1 MVGHLYF
8 WAEFPSNKLSLRRF
22 KSFCGTFVFN
32 HQIKKLDIEYTPPGI
47 WIVNLLKS
55 SPNAGRSRSYWL
67 SVARSMQQCSHLTT
81 TTAFLPM
88 SYRHSFGKKTKAW
101 LKQDVVLC
109 EACNP
114 HEKHIGMI
122 GISAMIEYHWLGIEK
137 ILQYYWHWYLCMG
150 LEDSL

>member
-1 MVGHLYF
+1 MFTPYHDNGLFANVLQAQF
-8 WAEFPSNKLSLRRF
+8 WE
-22 KSFCGTFVFN
+22 
-32 HQIKKLDIEYTPPGI
+32 
-47 WIVNLLKS
+47 
-55 SPNAGRSRSYWL
+55 
-67 SVARSMQQCSHLTT
+67 
-81 TTAFLPM
+81 
-88 SYRHSFGKKTKAW
+88 KTKAW

-122 GISAMIEYHWLGIEK
+122 GISAMIEYDWLGIEK